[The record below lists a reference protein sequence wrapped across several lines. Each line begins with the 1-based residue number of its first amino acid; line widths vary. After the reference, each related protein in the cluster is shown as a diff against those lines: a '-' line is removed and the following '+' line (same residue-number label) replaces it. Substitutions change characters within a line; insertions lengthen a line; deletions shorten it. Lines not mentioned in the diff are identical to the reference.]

1 MIKFGFYIS
10 LTVTILGLCFVLDVT
25 DGLDDRNLAIF
36 VESVA
41 LYLYSVFI
49 AHNAKHIRWWWYD

>member
-1 MIKFGFYIS
+1 MIKLGFYLS
-10 LTVTILGLCFVLDVT
+10 LTVVIFGLCFVLDVT

-36 VESVA
+36 IESVA

-49 AHNAKHIRWWWYD
+49 AHNAKYVKWW

>member
-1 MIKFGFYIS
+1 MTRFGFYIS

-25 DGLDDRNLAIF
+25 DELDDRTLAIF
-36 VESVA
+36 IESVA

-49 AHNAKHIRWWWYD
+49 AHNAKYVKWW

>member
-10 LTVTILGLCFVLDVT
+10 LAVTTLGLFFVLDVT
-25 DGLDDRNLAIF
+25 NMIENRNLAIF
-36 VESVA
+36 IESVA

-49 AHNAKHIRWWWYD
+49 AHNAKHIRWW

>member
-10 LTVTILGLCFVLDVT
+10 LAVTILGLCFVLDVT
-25 DGLDDRNLAIF
+25 NMIENRNLAIF
-36 VESVA
+36 IESVA

-49 AHNAKHIRWWWYD
+49 AHNAKHIRW

>member
-1 MIKFGFYIS
+1 MIKFGFYLS
-10 LTVTILGLCFVLDVT
+10 LAVVVFGLCFVLDVT

-49 AHNAKHIRWWWYD
+49 AHNAIHIRWW

>member
-1 MIKFGFYIS
+1 MIKFGFYLS
-10 LTVTILGLCFVLDVT
+10 LTVVIFGLGFVLDVT

-49 AHNAKHIRWWWYD
+49 AHNAKHIRWW

>member
-10 LTVTILGLCFVLDVT
+10 LAVTILGLFFVLDVT

-36 VESVA
+36 IESVA

-49 AHNAKHIRWWWYD
+49 AHNAKYVKWC

>member
-1 MIKFGFYIS
+1 MIKFGFYLPLAVVIF
-10 LTVTILGLCFVLDVT
+10 GLCFVLDVT

-49 AHNAKHIRWWWYD
+49 AHNAKHIRWW

>member
-1 MIKFGFYIS
+1 MIRFGFYIS
-10 LTVTILGLCFVLDVT
+10 LTVTGLGLCFVLAVT
-25 DGLDDRNLAIF
+25 KGLDDRNLAIF

-49 AHNAKHIRWWWYD
+49 AHNAKHIRWW

>member
-10 LTVTILGLCFVLDVT
+10 LAVTSLGLFFVLDVT
-25 DGLDDRNLAIF
+25 DELDDRTLAIF
-36 VESVA
+36 IESVA

-49 AHNAKHIRWWWYD
+49 AHNAKHIRW

>member
-10 LTVTILGLCFVLDVT
+10 LAVTILGLSFVLDVT
-25 DGLDDRNLAIF
+25 NMIENKNLVIF
-36 VESVA
+36 IESVA

-49 AHNAKHIRWWWYD
+49 AHNAKYVKWW

>member
-1 MIKFGFYIS
+1 MIKFGFYLS
-10 LTVTILGLCFVLDVT
+10 LTVVIFGLCFVLDVT

-36 VESVA
+36 IESVA

-49 AHNAKHIRWWWYD
+49 AHNAKHIRW

>member
-10 LTVTILGLCFVLDVT
+10 LAVTSLGLFFVLDVT
-25 DGLDDRNLAIF
+25 DELDDRTLAIF
-36 VESVA
+36 NKSVA

-49 AHNAKHIRWWWYD
+49 AHNAKYVKWW

>member
-1 MIKFGFYIS
+1 MIRFGFYMS

-25 DGLDDRNLAIF
+25 NMIENRNLAIF
-36 VESVA
+36 IESVA

-49 AHNAKHIRWWWYD
+49 AHNAKYVKWW

>member
-1 MIKFGFYIS
+1 MIKFGFYLS
-10 LTVTILGLCFVLDVT
+10 LTVVIFGLCFVLDVT

-49 AHNAKHIRWWWYD
+49 AHNAKYVKWW

>member
-49 AHNAKHIRWWWYD
+49 AHNAKHIRWW

>member
-1 MIKFGFYIS
+1 MIRFGFYIS

-49 AHNAKHIRWWWYD
+49 AHNAKHIRWW

>member
-1 MIKFGFYIS
+1 MIKFGFYLS
-10 LTVTILGLCFVLDVT
+10 LAVVVFWLCFVLDVT

-49 AHNAKHIRWWWYD
+49 AHNAKHIRWW

>member
-1 MIKFGFYIS
+1 MIKFGFYLS
-10 LTVTILGLCFVLDVT
+10 LALTIFGLCFILDVT
-25 DGLDDRNLAIF
+25 HMLDNRNLAIF

-49 AHNAKHIRWWWYD
+49 AHNAKHVKWW

>member
-1 MIKFGFYIS
+1 MIRFGFYIS
-10 LTVTILGLCFVLDVT
+10 LTVTIFGLWFVLDVT

-49 AHNAKHIRWWWYD
+49 AHNAKHIRWW

>member
-25 DGLDDRNLAIF
+25 DELDDRNLAIF

-49 AHNAKHIRWWWYD
+49 AHNAKHIRW

>member
-1 MIKFGFYIS
+1 MIRFGFYIS

-49 AHNAKHIRWWWYD
+49 AHNAKYVKWW

>member
-1 MIKFGFYIS
+1 MIRFGFYIS
-10 LTVTILGLCFVLDVT
+10 LTVTTLGLCFVLDVT

-49 AHNAKHIRWWWYD
+49 AHNAKHIRWW

>member
-10 LTVTILGLCFVLDVT
+10 LVVVISGLSFVLDVT
-25 DGLDDRNLAIF
+25 DELDDRTLAIF
-36 VESVA
+36 IESVA

-49 AHNAKHIRWWWYD
+49 AHNAKHIR

>member
-1 MIKFGFYIS
+1 MIKFGFYLS
-10 LTVTILGLCFVLDVT
+10 LTVVIFGLCFVLDVT

-36 VESVA
+36 IESVA

-49 AHNAKHIRWWWYD
+49 AHNAKHIRWW

>member
-10 LTVTILGLCFVLDVT
+10 LAVTILGLFFVLDVT

-36 VESVA
+36 IESVA

-49 AHNAKHIRWWWYD
+49 AHNAKYVKWW

>member
-1 MIKFGFYIS
+1 MIRFGFYTS

-49 AHNAKHIRWWWYD
+49 AHNAKHIRWW

>member
-1 MIKFGFYIS
+1 MIRFGFYIS

-25 DGLDDRNLAIF
+25 NGLDDRNLAIF
-36 VESVA
+36 IESVA

-49 AHNAKHIRWWWYD
+49 AHNAKYVKWW

>member
-1 MIKFGFYIS
+1 MIRFGFYIS
-10 LTVTILGLCFVLDVT
+10 LTVAILGLCFVLDVT

-49 AHNAKHIRWWWYD
+49 AHNAKHIRWW

>member
-1 MIKFGFYIS
+1 MIRFGFYIP
-10 LTVTILGLCFVLDVT
+10 LTVAILGLCFVLDVT
-25 DGLDDRNLAIF
+25 NGLDDRNLAIF

-49 AHNAKHIRWWWYD
+49 AHNAKHIRWW